1 MSRHHSNFPTD
12 SCGIVVVFIYSTWNT
27 KNILKCSCTSK
38 KIKSLQNILGIGQ
51 VGSCVLKRSEFLTLN
66 FYNPIHSTQNVKKR
80 EIAEILEDI

>member
-1 MSRHHSNFPTD
+1 M
-12 SCGIVVVFIYSTWNT
+12 
-27 KNILKCSCTSK
+27 SK